1 MTKKDILNQ
10 ALESSE
16 IPQEFTQ
23 KSLIKPAAQ
32 NFYEV
37 PMIAIY
43 IHSNEIH
50 NVAAL
55 IVY

>member
-1 MTKKDILNQ
+1 MIV
-10 ALESSE
+10 
-16 IPQEFTQ
+16 
-23 KSLIKPAAQ
+23 
-32 NFYEV
+32 FYEIFFRSYGSCYV
-37 PMIAIY
+37 YMRKQRRIAIY